1 MWLKFSQFKTELDC
15 EESTLSQRVAERLQ
29 LPATAIRNL
38 TIRRKSLDA
47 RHKHLA
53 FIYTLLAEIDV
64 TGYEIGSILAKHP
77 EISEYIPEKPQPP
90 AVIKGIPVIAQ
101 RPVIVGAGPAGL
113 FAGLRLAAAGLRPL
127 IIERGDGLGA
137 RIAKVEEF
145 GTKRIL
151 DPESNIQFGIG
162 GAGTFSDGKLTTRVK
177 HPLIPEILATLVE
190 LGAPREILYWQ
201 YPHIGTDLLRYVV
214 AGLQRRII
222 ELGGEIGYRRKLT
235 DLRIENLRVAA
246 IRVNHIREIPVEVLI
261 LATGNSARE
270 VYDLLARR
278 GISLEAKAFAVGV
291 RIEHPQEIIDRAQY
305 GTWAQHPKLGPAEY
319 HLTFKHQSSGR
330 GVYSFCMCPG
340 GMVIGAASEP
350 GGVVTNGMSYHA
362 RNSGVANAAIVAT
375 VTARDFGS
383 NSALDGLRWQQEL
396 EQRAFTVGGG
406 DFSAPAQRVADFLRQ
421 QPSTEFKRLI
431 PSYRPGYA
439 PANLWEVL
447 PSGICTAIAAGI
459 KYFGRQ
465 IKEFDWPDAVLTGV
479 ETRTSAPVKI
489 RRNDNRECETIR
501 GIFPVGEGAGYAGGI
516 ISSALDGLKTAE
528 LIIDKYNIF

>member
-1 MWLKFSQFKTELDC
+1 MWLKFSQLKTELDC
-15 EESTLSQRVAERLQ
+15 EESALLRLVAERLK
-29 LPATAIRNL
+29 LPITAIRNL

-47 RHKHLA
+47 RHKHLV
-53 FIYTLLAEIDV
+53 FIYTLLVEIDHS
-64 TGYEIGSILAKHP
+64 GYEIASILAKHP
-77 EISEYIPEKPQPP
+77 EVTEYIPEKPQPP
-90 AVIKGIPVIAQ
+90 AIIKGSPVISQ

-113 FAGLRLAAAGLRPL
+113 FAGLRLAAAGFRPL
-127 IIERGDGLGA
+127 IIERGDGLSA

-145 GTKRIL
+145 WTKRIL
-151 DPESNIQFGIG
+151 DPESNIQFGVG

-177 HPLIPEILATLVE
+177 HPLIKEILAALVE
-190 LGAPREILYWQ
+190 LGAPREIIYWQ

-214 AGLQRRII
+214 EGLQKRII
-222 ELGGEIGYRRKLT
+222 ELGGEIVYRQKLT
-235 DLRIENLRVAA
+235 DLRLENFRVTE
-246 IRVNHIREIPVEVLI
+246 IRVNHTRDIPVAVLI
-261 LATGNSARE
+261 LAVGNSARDI
-270 VYDLLARR
+270 YDLLSRR
-278 GISLEAKAFAVGV
+278 GVYLEAKAFAVGV

-305 GTWAQHPKLGPAEY
+305 GDWAKHPKLGPAEY

-340 GMVIGAASEP
+340 GMVVGAASEP

-375 VTARDFGS
+375 VTARDFGG

-396 EQRAFTVGGG
+396 EKRAFAAGGD
-406 DFSAPAQRVADFLRQ
+406 DFSAPAQRVADFLQQ
-421 QPSTEFKRLI
+421 QPSVEFKRLT
-431 PSYRPGYA
+431 PSYRPGYV

-459 KYFGRQ
+459 RYFGRQ

-489 RRNDNRECETIR
+489 PRNEDRECQTIR

-528 LIIDKYNIF
+528 MVIEGYNKD

>member
-15 EESTLSQRVAERLQ
+15 EESTLPRRVAERLQ
-29 LPATAIRNL
+29 LPVAAIRNL
-38 TIRRKSLDA
+38 VILRKSLDA

-53 FIYTLLAEIDV
+53 FIYTLVVEIDP
-64 TGYEIGSILAKHP
+64 TGYEIASIFAKHP
-77 EISEYIPEKPQPP
+77 EVSEYIPEKPHPP
-90 AVIKGIPVIAQ
+90 AVIQSIPVIAR

-127 IIERGDGLGA
+127 IIERGDGLSA
-137 RIAKVEEF
+137 RIEKVEAF
-145 GTKRIL
+145 WTQRVL

-177 HPLIPEILATLVE
+177 HPLIPEILTTLVE

-214 AGLQRRII
+214 AGLQKRII
-222 ELGGEIGYRRKLT
+222 ELGGEIDYRQKLT
-235 DLRIENLRVAA
+235 DLRIENFRVTA
-246 IRVNHIREIPVEVLI
+246 IRVNHMREIPVTVLI
-261 LATGNSARE
+261 LAVGNSARD
-270 VYDLLARR
+270 VYELLADR
-278 GISLEAKAFAVGV
+278 GIPLEAKAFAVGV

-305 GTWAQHPKLGPAEY
+305 GIWAKHPKLGPAEY

-340 GMVIGAASEP
+340 GMVVGAASEP

-375 VTARDFGS
+375 VTARDFGA

-396 EQRAFTVGGG
+396 EQRAFAAGGG
-406 DFSAPAQRVADFLRQ
+406 DFAAPAQRVADFLQQ
-421 QPSTEFKRLI
+421 QPSAEFKRLI
-431 PSYRPGYA
+431 PSYRPGYI
-439 PANLWEVL
+439 PANLWEIL
-447 PSGICTAIAAGI
+447 PSGICAAVADGI
-459 KYFGRQ
+459 KCFGRQ

-489 RRNDNRECETIR
+489 RRNAERECETIG

-516 ISSALDGLKTAE
+516 ISSALDGFKTAE
-528 LIIDKYNIF
+528 MIIERYHKD